1 MPETIGGLLKRKR
14 IERQLVQEE
23 VAGVLGIT
31 RQRLSQIESG
41 KADIVL
47 DPERAGKVSRLL
59 KIEMFD
65 LVMAMGYQLRLPGS
79 LSADEASLLEN
90 YRRLTPAQQR
100 VIRAAVSPE

>member
-1 MPETIGGLLKRKR
+1 LRRKR
-14 IERQLVQEE
+14 LERQLVQEE

-65 LVMAMGYQLRLPGS
+65 LVMAMGYPLRLPGS
-79 LSADEASLLEN
+79 LSADEAALLEN